1 VSTPEEQPQKRTPFS
16 AKLPQTTI
24 DAVVPV
30 VKRLADF
37 GTGAT
42 PHRIAQLTGTTPA
55 SSSFKTKLAA
65 AGYYG
70 LIAKEGELRT
80 LTERGESIASEDAN
94 RVLSAKREAVMSTT
108 FGSLLYEFRG
118 RAVDEN
124 IFSARLQSDFDV
136 PANSATGV
144 AKTLVETAT
153 QAELINQ
160 SDQFDVAAIEE
171 FASLRPQTPPS
182 SSNSRTTTKPGA
194 SAAPETPAAPSKPPE
209 KPTVVEST
217 TLEEPPPFNP
227 SVQVVVKIDATAL
240 APKQIAELI
249 RELQKPT
256 TT

>member
-1 VSTPEEQPQKRTPFS
+1 MSTTDEQPQKRTPFS

-30 VKRLADF
+30 VKKLADF

-42 PHRIAQLTGTTPA
+42 PHRIAQLSGTTPA
-55 SSSFKTKLAA
+55 SSGFKTKLAA

-70 LIAKEGELRT
+70 LIAKEGDLRA
-80 LTERGESIASEDAN
+80 LTERGESIVSKDAN
-94 RVLSAKREAVMSTT
+94 RVLGAKREAVMSTT
-108 FGSLLYEFRG
+108 FGPLLYQFRG

-124 IFSARLQSDFDV
+124 ILAARLQSDFGV
-136 PANSATGV
+136 PENSATGV

-153 QAELINQ
+153 QAELINN

-171 FASLRPQTPPS
+171 FASLRPQPPPA
-182 SSNSRTTTKPGA
+182 SSNGGKSTTPTT
-194 SAAPETPAAPSKPPE
+194 SAAPQTPAARTNTPE
-209 KPTVVEST
+209 TAPVVESKT
-217 TLEEPPPFNP
+217 HKEPPPFNP
-227 SVQVVVKIDATAL
+227 NVQVVVKIDATAL
-240 APKQIAELI
+240 GPKQIAELI